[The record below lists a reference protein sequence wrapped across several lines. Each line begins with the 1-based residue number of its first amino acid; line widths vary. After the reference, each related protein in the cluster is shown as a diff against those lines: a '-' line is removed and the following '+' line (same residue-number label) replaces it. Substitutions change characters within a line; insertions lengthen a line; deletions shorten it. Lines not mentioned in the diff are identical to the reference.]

1 VLDLVAMSVV
11 LEESPPSPE
20 PQYSTELRGE
30 TKGAEDDLGKRYH
43 LLQNIEEECTTIYV
57 CIFFCCCR
65 PARTH
70 THIFAQT
77 RHTDAQTHTH
87 TYTYTQTYAHAY
99 THTIL
104 SYTRTHDLDF
114 EVQCKLCG

>member
-1 VLDLVAMSVV
+1 MSVA

-57 CIFFCCCR
+57 CSFFCCCR
-65 PARTH
+65 PLLLGGFLM
-70 THIFAQT
+70 IQGG
-77 RHTDAQTHTH
+77 
-87 TYTYTQTYAHAY
+87 
-99 THTIL
+99 L
-104 SYTRTHDLDF
+104 THDSKSPRRY
-114 EVQCKLCG
+114 V